1 MAIFSV
7 VILLVFYQLI
17 SMNGLVLGNDP
28 AVHLEKAQIFLQ
40 TGQIPLVNL
49 GWAPPL
55 YSILLAAFIALT
67 NAGSIEQLILV
78 VKVSAVIVDW
88 LLFFSVY
95 LLGAKFLGRRVGA
108 VAAVLLLMFFPMFE
122 LNLWG
127 GYTTV
132 LGMSF
137 MFLLFLY
144 LPLAAKGYGHVLI
157 TFLVAFSVVLSHQL
171 TTFVT
176 VLVLLPVMIYMLLKS
191 RGTYLKALVALFLGG
206 GIAFFL
212 YYFQAMAG
220 YLDMIIWHVF
230 MSQQTTLYQVPATTL
245 SAFMVNFGFVFITAL
260 VGVFV
265 AFFSLRKNRQLLP
278 YLILFLGF
286 FVPFVLAESHLV
298 GLLLPFQWFI
308 YYLMPPMAVLAAV
321 AIVFAFDKMLIFY
334 FQNKNSVNRIWPK
347 VVTITVVILV
357 SSMIL
362 FRFGTVYGRIPGA
375 SVYYSTSD
383 PKALE
388 AGLWLKNN
396 YSGNSSVV
404 VTEVPGFWFRLFS
417 GKTVIAATNPVIH
430 RNEVSTSVLDLS
442 YEVET
447 SSNTEPQML
456 LRAYEAKGA
465 TSYESFVSINHLWKR
480 VAYTSGAGD
489 FVLYKDDGTA
499 RKAELS
505 SFSREIDFENETSY
519 ARLLIRYISDDLMI
533 NQTIT
538 VHDISYPTDVSWT
551 LSPLRSE
558 ISDISLYV
566 TVLFDLQFR
575 FEKAYVPGV
584 LDWENP
590 WKYPTDSKGTDWAV
604 TAFSSG
610 TLTDNSLGFYDETND
625 VVFSLKFEELPDWG
639 NVGALASMQ
648 IDAVRLSY
656 NFYDLSVNQ

>member
-1 MAIFSV
+1 
-7 VILLVFYQLI
+7 
-17 SMNGLVLGNDP
+17 
-28 AVHLEKAQIFLQ
+28 
-40 TGQIPLVNL
+40 
-49 GWAPPL
+49 
-55 YSILLAAFIALT
+55 
-67 NAGSIEQLILV
+67 
-78 VKVSAVIVDW
+78 
-88 LLFFSVY
+88 
-95 LLGAKFLGRRVGA
+95 
-108 VAAVLLLMFFPMFE
+108 
-122 LNLWG
+122 
-127 GYTTV
+127 
-132 LGMSF
+132 
-137 MFLLFLY
+137 
-144 LPLAAKGYGHVLI
+144 
-157 TFLVAFSVVLSHQL
+157 
-171 TTFVT
+171 
-176 VLVLLPVMIYMLLKS
+176 
-191 RGTYLKALVALFLGG
+191 
-206 GIAFFL
+206 
-212 YYFQAMAG
+212 
-220 YLDMIIWHVF
+220 
-230 MSQQTTLYQVPATTL
+230 
-245 SAFMVNFGFVFITAL
+245 
-260 VGVFV
+260 
-265 AFFSLRKNRQLLP
+265 
-278 YLILFLGF
+278 
-286 FVPFVLAESHLV
+286 
-298 GLLLPFQWFI
+298 
-308 YYLMPPMAVLAAV
+308 MAVLAAV

-334 FQNKNSVNRIWPK
+334 FQNKNRVNRIWPK
-347 VVTITVVILV
+347 VVTITVVILF

-396 YSGNSSVV
+396 YPGNSSVV

-430 RNEVSTSVLDLS
+430 RNEVTTSVLDLS

-447 SSNTEPQML
+447 SLDTEPQML

-480 VAYTSGAGD
+480 VVYTSGAGD
-489 FVLYKDDGTA
+489 FVLYNDDGAA

-538 VHDISYPTDVSWT
+538 VYDDSYPTDVSWT

-575 FEKAYVPGV
+575 FEKAYIPGV

-604 TAFSSG
+604 TDFSSG
-610 TLTDNSLGFYDETND
+610 TLTDKSLGFYDETND
-625 VVFSLKFEELPDWG
+625 VAFSLKFEELPDWG

-656 NFYDLSVNQ
+656 NFYDLSVNENGSFAYKFLSFSLPAQPIDVGSLFDLEPASPLNLTSRDYHDYIQSENIGFIVYDKNQLDTKIIRCKLLELIYSNDRYVIFKIKNFT